1 MIRWRQSI
9 TACIFFCVY
18 CSSPPPVLPSFPTRR
33 SSDLLGDAG
42 EVVTGRQMPTGA
54 GGPPGSFRAF
64 GAASGLIDHHVDQ
77 DRKSTRLNSSHVA
90 ISYAVFCLQK
100 KSRIVQCSHDSSN
113 HMLTFFA

>member
-77 DRKSTRLNSSHVA
+77 ARAQGLLSGDRGRGPAGESMAEKIGRAHV
-90 ISYAVFCLQK
+90 
-100 KSRIVQCSHDSSN
+100 
-113 HMLTFFA
+113 